1 MTEVKKLP
9 QRKEVPVELTWDLEL
24 IFANSG
30 EFDTAVTELEQQATT
45 FLTYQGQ
52 VGQSAQTLL
61 TALEAWLDLDRA
73 LEKIYVY
80 ASMKNDQDTK
90 NAEYQALFTRVQK
103 LVAEVSAKIAWFE
116 PELLALSEETVA
128 NLKSALFSTPK
139 IFSGAPKI
147 SLAPAN
153 KASSLSLKIWAFLAN
168 STSNKC

>member
-103 LVAEVSAKIAWFE
+103 LVAEVSAKIAW
-116 PELLALSEETVA
+116 
-128 NLKSALFSTPK
+128 SARPVPYPN
-139 IFSGAPKI
+139 G
-147 SLAPAN
+147 
-153 KASSLSLKIWAFLAN
+153 
-168 STSNKC
+168 